1 MWQQSERNVVGK
13 MKYQNILQDI
23 IRENPPI
30 GLPDEEG
37 KIFFAID
44 EQVMKFGSLQHDTID
59 WDSLIANCVQ
69 YLTEICKD
77 YKVLQYLA
85 YALLQENTRENFVDF
100 LTLFI
105 EFNQKYL
112 FDAYPK
118 PSKNQ
123 TVDRFKARAILLVV
137 NRIEDAFNKNSEK
150 FSYVQNQAIAQKLA
164 EISSYLT
171 TYLPDSETIFN
182 KILRKLELQVTKSQ
196 SSTADVPV
204 QQAQMQ
210 SPIATGNS
218 LATAQIQTQSEKLT
232 IPDVSAFDLTNDR
245 KLKQFYLQ
253 VADAT
258 SEIDPESTL
267 AYISRRYGLWRGITQ
282 LPEMNEQ
289 GITVM
294 QAIATDKL
302 HDYRERVHSNP
313 SLELLN
319 KIEKTVVSSPYWIEG
334 SYLSAECCR
343 ALKLENVAETIR
355 TTTKR
360 FVDKFEQFERAKFH
374 NGDPFIPEKV
384 VQWLTAANN
393 KTGSVSINPSAVNFE
408 QIYQQQGLVA
418 VLKAINDEL
427 NVAMDV
433 RSRYYLQLD
442 KIHYFTLEGITSIAL
457 NELETLLKNSKE
469 YTIEDWD
476 NNFFNQLHQ
485 LKNQLTR
492 G

>member
-1 MWQQSERNVVGK
+1 

-23 IRENPPI
+23 TTENRPI

-37 KIFFAID
+37 KLFFAID

-59 WDSLIANCVQ
+59 WDGLITSCVQ
-69 YLTEICKD
+69 YLTEVCKD

-85 YALLQENTRENFVDF
+85 YALLQKNARENFIEF
-100 LTLFI
+100 LTLFA
-105 EFNQKYL
+105 EFNKKYL

-123 TVDRFKARAILLVV
+123 TVDRFKARAILLVI
-137 NRIEDAFNKNSEK
+137 NRIEDAFNKNGEN
-150 FSYVQNQAIAQKLA
+150 FSHEQNQATAKKLA
-164 EISSYLT
+164 EISPHLVNYV
-171 TYLPDSETIFN
+171 PDAETIFN
-182 KILRKLELQVTKSQ
+182 KISRKLESQITKSQ
-196 SSTADVPV
+196 SDTANIPE

-210 SPIATGNS
+210 SPVTINTGNS
-218 LATAQIQTQSEKLT
+218 PATTQTRAQPGKLN
-232 IPDVSAFDLTNDR
+232 IPDANAFDLTNDR

-253 VADAT
+253 VADIT
-258 SEIDPESTL
+258 CEIDPASIL
-267 AYISRRYGLWRGITQ
+267 GYISRRYGLWRGITQ

-289 GITVM
+289 GITAM

-302 HDYRERVHSNP
+302 HDYREFVHSSP

-343 ALKLENVAETIR
+343 ALKLDDAADTIR
-355 TTTKR
+355 TVTKR
-360 FVDKFEQFERAKFH
+360 FVDKFDHFERAKFH
-374 NGDPFIPEKV
+374 NGEPFMPEKV
-384 VQWLTAANN
+384 AQWLTAADN
-393 KTGSVSINPSAVNFE
+393 KTGTVAVNQSAVDFK
-408 QIYQQQGLVA
+408 QIYQEQGFIA
-418 VLKAINDEL
+418 VLKAIDDEL
-427 NVAMDV
+427 NAATDI
-433 RSRYYLQLD
+433 RTRYYLQLD
-442 KIHYFTLEGITSIAL
+442 KINYFIHEGITSIAL

-469 YTIEDWD
+469 YAIEDWD

-485 LKNQLTR
+485 LKDQLTR